1 MFVVQ
6 VMWVFRITCCDISV
20 VNVEVLD
27 ISDEVTAIT
36 TIIIWQH
43 RYSPNVL
50 ELKGSSLY
58 VPHLYYH
65 Y

>member
-1 MFVVQ
+1 MFVMQ

-20 VNVEVLD
+20 VNVVVLD
-27 ISDEVTAIT
+27 VSDEVTAMT

-50 ELKGSSLY
+50 ELKGSALY
-58 VPHLYYH
+58 VLHLHYH

>member
-1 MFVVQ
+1 
-6 VMWVFRITCCDISV
+6 MWIFRITCCDISDI
-20 VNVEVLD
+20 NVEVLD
-27 ISDEVTAIT
+27 VSDEVIAIT

-43 RYSPNVL
+43 RYSPNLL
-50 ELKGSSLY
+50 ELKGNALY